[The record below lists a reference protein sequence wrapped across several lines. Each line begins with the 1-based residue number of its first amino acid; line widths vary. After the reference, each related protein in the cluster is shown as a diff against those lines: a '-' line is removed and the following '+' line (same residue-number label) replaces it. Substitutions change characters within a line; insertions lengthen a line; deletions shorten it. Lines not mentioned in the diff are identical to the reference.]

1 MHDARSN
8 NSADSGADN
17 RYAVSPAVAHTAE
30 RINSGDI
37 PYAGFWR
44 RAGAY
49 LIDYSLVGFVL
60 KLLAAAILTGPA
72 GGGKAALYVLI
83 LAIGGC
89 LYYALLE
96 SSDSQATLGKRTLGI
111 KVTDLRGE
119 QISFG
124 RALGR
129 VFAHALSS
137 LIVGFGFVM
146 ASFTERR
153 QTLHDKIA
161 GTLVVKREES
171 PAEIA
176 AAGPAAPVSGW
187 LIAAGVVLCLLFGV
201 GLISAIS
208 IPAYQQFTLRAQ
220 IAEGLVVAEPFKAA
234 VESAVAA
241 GKPLSS
247 ISSATLDVSLPATAK
262 YVESVRVVRG
272 AIDIEYG
279 RSVNQKLTGGHV
291 VLVPGLS
298 DRMQLRWIC
307 GHARPLPD
315 VPPAIDDYQ
324 KYTNIPDALL
334 PSACRLAYGKSVS
347 IKYEIP

>member
-8 NSADSGADN
+8 NSAASGADN
-17 RYAVSPAVAHTAE
+17 RYAVSPAVAQTAE
-30 RINSGDI
+30 RVNTGDI

-49 LIDYSLVGFVL
+49 LIDYFLVAFVL
-60 KLLAAAILTGPA
+60 KLVAAAMLTGRPS
-72 GGGKAALYVLI
+72 GGRAVLYILI
-83 LAIGGC
+83 LSIGGC

-96 SSDSQATLGKRTLGI
+96 SSASQATLGKRALGI
-111 KVTDLRGE
+111 KVTDLYGE
-119 QISFG
+119 RVSFG

-129 VFAHALSS
+129 LFAHVLSS

-146 ASFTERR
+146 ALFTERR

-161 GTLVVKREES
+161 GTLVVKRDES
-171 PAEIA
+171 PEEIA
-176 AAGPAAPVSGW
+176 AAGPAPPASGW
-187 LIAAGVVLCLLFGV
+187 LIAGVVVLGLFFCV
-201 GLISAIS
+201 GLISAVS
-208 IPAYQQFTLRAQ
+208 IPAYQQYMLRAQ
-220 IAEGLVVAEPFKAA
+220 ITEGLVIAEPFKAA

-247 ISSATLDVSLPATAK
+247 ISSATLDVSLPVTAK

-272 AIDIEYG
+272 AIDIQYG
-279 RSVNQKLTGGHV
+279 RSVNKKLVGGHL

-298 DRMQLRWIC
+298 DRTRLRWIC
-307 GHARPLPD
+307 GHAIPLPD
-315 VPPAIDDYQ
+315 APPSIDNYQ

-334 PSACRLAYGKSVS
+334 PFACRLTYRESES
-347 IKYEIP
+347 IK

>member
-8 NSADSGADN
+8 NPAASGADN
-17 RYAVSPAVAHTAE
+17 RYAVSPAVAQTAE
-30 RINSGDI
+30 RVNTGAI

-44 RAGAY
+44 RTGAY
-49 LIDYSLVGFVL
+49 LIDYFLVGFVL
-60 KLLAAAILTGPA
+60 KLVAAVMITGTPS
-72 GGGKAALYVLI
+72 GGKAVLYILI
-83 LAIGGC
+83 LIIGGS

-96 SSDSQATLGKRTLGI
+96 SSAAQATLGKRALGI
-111 KVTDLRGE
+111 KVTDLYGE
-119 QISFG
+119 RISFG

-129 VFAHALSS
+129 LFAHLLSS

-146 ASFTERR
+146 VLFTERR

-161 GTLVVKREES
+161 GTLVVRREES
-171 PAEIA
+171 PEEIA
-176 AAGPAAPVSGW
+176 AAGPAPPVSGW
-187 LIAAGVVLCLLFGV
+187 LIAGVVILGLLFGA

-208 IPAYQQFTLRAQ
+208 IPAYQQYMLRAQ
-220 IAEGLVVAEPFKAA
+220 IAEGFVVAEPFKAA

-247 ISSATLDVSLPATAK
+247 ISSATLDVSLPMTAK
-262 YVESVRVVRG
+262 YVESVRVVSG
-272 AIDIEYG
+272 AIDIQYG

-298 DRMQLRWIC
+298 DRTQVKWIC
-307 GHARPLPD
+307 GRASPLPD
-315 VPPAIDDYQ
+315 APPAIDDYQ

-334 PSACRLAYGKSVS
+334 PLACRLPYSTH
-347 IKYEIP
+347 

>member
-17 RYAVSPAVAHTAE
+17 RYAVSPAVAQTAA
-30 RINSGDI
+30 RINTGNI

-49 LIDYSLVGFVL
+49 LIDYFLVAFVL
-60 KLLAAAILTGPA
+60 KLLAAAMLTGPTS
-72 GGGKAALYVLI
+72 GGKAVLYILI
-83 LAIGGC
+83 LSIAGC

-96 SSDSQATLGKRTLGI
+96 SSDSQATLGKRALGI
-111 KVTDLRGE
+111 KVTDLWGE

-129 VFAHALSS
+129 VFAHVLSS
-137 LIVGFGFVM
+137 LILGFGFVM
-146 ASFTERR
+146 TLFTERR

-176 AAGPAAPVSGW
+176 AAGPAPPVSGW
-187 LIAAGVVLCLLFGV
+187 VIAAVVVLCLFFGA
-201 GLISAIS
+201 GLISAVS
-208 IPAYQQFTLRAQ
+208 IPAYQQYTLRAQ

-247 ISSATLDVSLPATAK
+247 IASATLDVSLPATAK

-272 AIDIEYG
+272 AIDIQYG
-279 RSVNQKLTGGHV
+279 RSANKKLTGGHV

-298 DRMQLRWIC
+298 DRTQLKWIC
-307 GHARPLPD
+307 GHASPLPD
-315 VPPAIDDYQ
+315 VPPAIDNYQ

-334 PSACRLAYGKSVS
+334 PFACRLAYS
-347 IKYEIP
+347 IK